1 MTYNE
6 PGRNPPRYE
15 GHSYR
20 EQRDNTW
27 AWVLGAILA
36 ILLIGGGIYYAA
48 SDGDQVASTPPAATT
63 GAGPTAGQGANKPT
77 TPPAQPAAP
86 ANR

>member
-15 GHSYR
+15 GQAYGER
-20 EQRDNTW
+20 KDNTW

-36 ILLIGGGIYYAA
+36 ILLIGGGIFYAT
-48 SDGDQVASTPPAATT
+48 STGDQVASGTTTTTT
-63 GAGPTAGQGANKPT
+63 GAGPTAGQGSNQPT
-77 TPPAQPAAP
+77 TPPAQPSQTT
-86 ANR
+86 R